1 MSSYK
6 RSYNRS
12 YSVPTAFLQ
21 LLQTFGKTP
30 QSGTPAVSPA
40 LWAQT
45 CAQLP
50 GRAAARSPTRL
61 PCRLPARPPSLPFR
75 KPRRLAVNVRITC
88 FESAG
93 KKKCGLH
100 VRSYTLGNSFPP
112 RADVEWVPKER
123 EPQECSRDFPCG
135 GCQKSE
141 EPNNARVTS
150 QSEAMAAC
158 MHACGCTYIS
168 LALVTAPR

>member
-93 KKKCGLH
+93 KKCGLH
-100 VRSYTLGNSFPP
+100 VRSYTLGNSFPS
-112 RADVEWVPKER
+112 RAKKR
-123 EPQECSRDFPCG
+123 YTLQISRD
-135 GCQKSE
+135 
-141 EPNNARVTS
+141 
-150 QSEAMAAC
+150 
-158 MHACGCTYIS
+158 
-168 LALVTAPR
+168 